1 MTTRP
6 LIVRLCNWIGDVVL
20 SLPALKRLQDGGYAL
35 QLYGKGWAPTL
46 LSGYDWP
53 VTVRGK
59 TLRDRVQQLKTLRA
73 RCQAM
78 DAGFDARVNALA
90 MPNSFSSVL
99 ELRLAGLRAAG
110 VARDGR
116 SPLLGQRLRATAA
129 GPHALQHFCAL
140 ADGLL
145 GSASAP
151 PAAIGMRLSA
161 AAVQQARALVAERG
175 WQNSAGYVCIAP
187 FAAGTVHKLDKR
199 WPGFPALTQ
208 QLCDLGLTVVVCPG
222 PGETALAHSAYPGA
236 QVVEDLPLDAY
247 AALLQGSRLVI
258 ANDTGPGHLAAA
270 TGAPLI
276 SVLGPTQV
284 EQWRPWGTTI
294 TLLSDRPDW
303 PGVPAVMAAVQA
315 RLAAGATAPGDHR

>member
-1 MTTRP
+1 MTPRP

-20 SLPALKRLQDGGYAL
+20 SLPALQRLQDGGFSL

-46 LSGYDWP
+46 LSGYAWP

-59 TLRDRVQQLKTLRA
+59 TLRDRVMQLKTLRA
-73 RCQAM
+73 LCQAV
-78 DAGFDARVNALA
+78 DPGFDGRINALA

-116 SPLLGQRLRATAA
+116 SLLLSQRLHAPAA
-129 GPHALQHFCAL
+129 GPHALESFCAL

-145 GSASAP
+145 GSASTP
-151 PAAIGMRLSA
+151 PAVIGMQLSA
-161 AAVQQARALVAERG
+161 AAMQQARALVAERG
-175 WQNSAGYVCIAP
+175 WRTDSGYVCIAP
-187 FAAGTVHKLDKR
+187 FAAGTVHKRDKR

-236 QVVEDLPLDAY
+236 QVVENLPLDGY

-276 SVLGPTQV
+276 SVLGPTRV
-284 EQWRPWGTTI
+284 EQWRPWGNTI

-303 PGVPAVMAAVQA
+303 PAVPAVLAAVQA
-315 RLAAGATAPGDHR
+315 RLAAGTTAPGGFG